1 MQNLSIIPANTQAAV
16 ASYQPQSSVAL
27 SGDTMKLMENKKSEN
42 TRKAYK
48 KFFTYFADWAMTV
61 GVAIIDS
68 ETDTVNIDLIDTNLI
83 RNYIAH
89 IGTQKKSVAFARSS
103 VAAIGDFYCDAID
116 AFDATVKDSMIIPTQ
131 TKLVSDTLKAYE
143 RTYGKA
149 PKKAKA
155 AKADTITAVTHDI
168 NFFGRT
174 AATQLRNKAL
184 LLLGFAG
191 AFRRSELAELKVS
204 DFEQLDKNRA
214 IVHIRKSK
222 TDQANKGATKP
233 IMAATD
239 KNNCPIK
246 AVKNWIAFAGLGGD
260 DFLFCSIHKSGE
272 PQTQKKLDGKDVNRI
287 IKAVYGDSFS
297 GHSLRSG
304 FISEA
309 FERGLDAGKIQRVTL
324 HKLEATVA
332 SYRQIDDSFAGAFAL

>member
-1 MQNLSIIPANTQAAV
+1 MQNLSIIPANTQTTV
-16 ASYQPQSSVAL
+16 ANYQPQSGVDL
-27 SGDTMKLMENKKSEN
+27 SADTHNLMLNKKSEN

-48 KFFTYFADWAMTV
+48 KFFTYFADWAMTI

-68 ETDTVNIDLIDTNLI
+68 DTDTVNVDLIDTNLI

-89 IGTQKKSVAFARSS
+89 LGTQKKSVAFARSS

-116 AFDATVKDSMIIPTQ
+116 AFDAAVKDSMTIPTQ
-131 TKLVSDTLKAYE
+131 SKLVSDTLKAYE

-168 NFFGRT
+168 TFFGRT

-222 TDQANKGATKP
+222 TDQTNKGATKP
-233 IMAATD
+233 ILAATD

-246 AVKNWIAFAGLGGD
+246 AVKNWIDFAGLSGD
-260 DFLFCSIHKSGE
+260 DFLFCGVHKGGGVMSN
-272 PQTQKKLDGKDVNRI
+272 KKLDGHLINKI
-287 IKAVYGDSFS
+287 IKSVYGDDFS